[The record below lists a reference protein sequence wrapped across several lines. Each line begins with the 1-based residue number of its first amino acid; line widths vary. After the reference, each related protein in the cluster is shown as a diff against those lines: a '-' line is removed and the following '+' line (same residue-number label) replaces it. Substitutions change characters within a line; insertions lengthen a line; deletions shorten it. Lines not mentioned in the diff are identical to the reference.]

1 MSRVSRRC
9 LSLAILLLATACGGA
24 DTPASYDPVTGA
36 RYRAGFGPITF
47 GGIREY
53 GQFSNLYDL
62 VQNLRPRW
70 GRSQGPDRL
79 IGQQGQVQV
88 HMDGNRL
95 GGVSVLRQL
104 AVHGVTS
111 ISWVAP
117 IDASARY
124 RLDHSHGA
132 IIEASRSA
140 AAPA

>member
-1 MSRVSRRC
+1 MSRTTRQ
-9 LSLAILLLATACGGA
+9 SLVFAFFLVVAACSGAATSAA
-24 DTPASYDPVTGA
+24 YDPATGA

-47 GGIREY
+47 VEIREQ

-70 GRSQGPDRL
+70 VRSQGPDRL

-95 GGVSVLRQL
+95 GGVSVLRRL

-111 ISWVAP
+111 ILWVAP
-117 IDASARY
+117 IDAAARFG
-124 RLDHSHGA
+124 LDHSHGA
-132 IIEASRSA
+132 IIISTSMIHE
-140 AAPA
+140 